1 MKEIAGAPQWFLPGW
16 LPKHWKPA
24 MLALALSPCIAALVL
39 RDPADSGLF
48 PPCPFLALTGLQCP
62 GCGALRGVH
71 QLLNG
76 QLLAALELNIVLVL
90 ALPFLAYT
98 FLSTLARDVTG
109 QRLPTVFVRPAW
121 IWLLLGGII
130 LFWVL
135 RNLPA
140 YPFSWL
146 AA

>member
-1 MKEIAGAPQWFLPGW
+1 MKEIVRAPQWNLPGW
-16 LPKHWKPA
+16 LHQQWKTA
-24 MLALALSPCIAALVL
+24 LLALALSPCVAALAV

-62 GCGALRGVH
+62 GCGALRGLH

-76 QLLAALELNIVLVL
+76 QLLAALDLNIVMVL
-90 ALPFLAYT
+90 ALPFLAYS
-98 FLSTLARDVTG
+98 FLSMLALDVTG
-109 QRLPTVFVRPAW
+109 HRPPTVFVRPAW
-121 IWLLLGGII
+121 IWLLLIGIM

-135 RNLPA
+135 RNVPV

>member
-1 MKEIAGAPQWFLPGW
+1 
-16 LPKHWKPA
+16 
-24 MLALALSPCIAALVL
+24 MLALALSPCVAALVV

-48 PPCPFLALTGLQCP
+48 PPCPFLAFTGLQCP
-62 GCGALRGVH
+62 GCGTLRGLH
-71 QLLNG
+71 QLFNG
-76 QLLAALELNIVLVL
+76 QFLAALELNIVMVS
-90 ALPFLAYT
+90 ALPFIAYS
-98 FLSTLARDVTG
+98 FLSMLAPDVTG
-109 QRLPTVFVRPAW
+109 RRLPTVFVRPAW

-135 RNLPA
+135 RNVPV

>member
-1 MKEIAGAPQWFLPGW
+1 MKEIGGAPQWILPGW
-16 LPKHWKPA
+16 LTQHWKPA
-24 MLALALSPCIAALVL
+24 LLALALSPCVAVLVV

-62 GCGALRGVH
+62 GCGALRGLH

-76 QLLAALELNIVLVL
+76 QLLAAVELNIVMVL
-90 ALPFLAYT
+90 ALPFLTYT
-98 FLSTLARDVTG
+98 FLSTLARDVNA

-135 RNLPA
+135 RNLPV
-140 YPFSWL
+140 YPFSWF

>member
-24 MLALALSPCIAALVL
+24 MLALALSPCVAALAV

-62 GCGALRGVH
+62 GCGALRGLH

-76 QLLAALELNIVLVL
+76 QLLAALDLNIVMAL
-90 ALPFLAYT
+90 ALPFIAYS
-98 FLSTLARDVTG
+98 FLSMLALDVTG
-109 QRLPTVFVRPAW
+109 HRLPAVFVRPTW
-121 IWLLLGGII
+121 IWLLLIGIM
-130 LFWVL
+130 LFWAL
-135 RNLPA
+135 RNVPV